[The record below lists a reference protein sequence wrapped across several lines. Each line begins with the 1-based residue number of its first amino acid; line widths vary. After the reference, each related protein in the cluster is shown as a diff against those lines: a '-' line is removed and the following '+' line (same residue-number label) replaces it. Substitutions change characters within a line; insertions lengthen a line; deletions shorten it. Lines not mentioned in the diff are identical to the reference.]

1 MDLYDEEVFEEL
13 QYMYDL
19 PSRDMIKENKY
30 ISDTISINEIINY
43 VYNSV
48 SKFFIGKFYIGEK
61 ALKEYMEFYL
71 LTYLHMKIYDNE
83 NGVMSLEKYYNKYF
97 PEDSEEENKIS
108 KEDKEKR
115 IRLNINTKKTLE
127 RRWKEFN
134 KDNIIYNNQH
144 DFGAN
149 DINNRKGH
157 EISKEQVNEMEF
169 LLKNFDNSVIKKIR
183 NNKFY
188 KLTFSEL
195 TEYNMLAKG
204 EIESSED
211 FYKNI
216 RYYKFERRTHYELFK
231 KIINLMNKNNYSI
244 DENEDVVTKYIIS
257 LMRVPDIKNVY
268 KYAELFFKLSPD
280 EYPVYFEEL
289 EHLSMIVY
297 NLLIG
302 YSVYILESYNLE
314 EQIKCNKLS
323 ESILLKIYNLEDYYV
338 KFDMTDI
345 NTQIGD
351 KLIKILKSVVV
362 QN

>member
-1 MDLYDEEVFEEL
+1 MYLYDEEVFEEL
-13 QYMYDL
+13 RYMYDL
-19 PSRDMIKENKY
+19 PNKDIIKENRY
-30 ISDTISINEIINY
+30 ISDIISIDEIINY

-48 SKFFIGKFYIGEK
+48 SKLFRGKFYIGEK
-61 ALKEYMEFYL
+61 GLKEYMQFYL

-83 NGVMSLEKYYNKYF
+83 NGAVSLEKYYNQYF
-97 PEDSEEENKIS
+97 SEDSEENKIY

-115 IRLNINTKKTLE
+115 ISLNINTKRTLE

-157 EISKEQVNEMEF
+157 EISKEQINEMEF
-169 LLKNFDNSVIKKIR
+169 LLKNYDNSAIKKIR
-183 NNKFY
+183 NNKFC
-188 KLTFSEL
+188 KLTFKEL
-195 TEYNMLAKG
+195 TEYNMLAKE

-211 FYKNI
+211 LYKNI

-244 DENEDVVTKYIIS
+244 DDNEDIVTKYIIS
-257 LMRVPDIKNVY
+257 LMRVQDIKNVY

-280 EYPVYFEEL
+280 EYPVYFKEL
-289 EHLSMIVY
+289 EHLSKIVY

-323 ESILLKIYNLEDYYV
+323 EGKLLKIYNLEDYYIN
-338 KFDMTDI
+338 FDMTDI
-345 NTQIGD
+345 NTKIGD
-351 KLIKILKSVVV
+351 KLIKISKSVVV